1 MANELPRGAVLFRWA
16 ALADKFN
23 LTPAQIALLTDAQI
37 DRLLFHKRDRDGGL
51 VPPELPQPPKGPPT
65 RESRL
70 ITIDQLEASRLI
82 TPAEA
87 AERREEIERRFGPDA
102 PAEGSP

>member
-16 ALADKFN
+16 ALAEKFN
-23 LTPAQIALLTDAQI
+23 LPPAQIALLTDAQI
-37 DRLLFHKRDRDGGL
+37 DQMLFHKRDRDGNL
-51 VPPELPQPPKGPPT
+51 VPPDVPKPPKEPPT

-70 ITIDQLEASRLI
+70 LTIDQLEAMRLI

-87 AERREEIERRFGPDA
+87 AERREEIGRRFGDS
-102 PAEGSP
+102 EGSPAA